1 MKLLIS
7 IGISFFICSLGFSQ
21 PINKPISQTTGFCDI
36 EINDSFI
43 QLNPHLEKDI
53 TKAKNQLEQEYQNA
67 LLQKA
72 NRQSANNPK
81 YIVTLV
87 FHILHENGPENISD
101 EQIKD
106 CVRILNEDF
115 LKQNADTSE
124 VFPEFQ
130 SEIGFTN
137 IEFRLALKDPDGNPT
152 NGINRYY
159 EPQLTSFGDEDSKI
173 NQWDRSKYINVW
185 VVKNIASG
193 AAGYTFFPSTLDFYE
208 EGDGIIVLHNYVGGI
223 GTSDERRSRVLT
235 HEIGH
240 WINLPHTWGFTN
252 NVNASG
258 NCNSDDGVYD
268 TPNTLGNGSSF
279 CISGRNSCSSFDTY
293 YGKDQIDNHQNFM
306 DYSYCYHMFTKG
318 QSTRMRTALESN
330 VAERRN
336 LWQPSTLNET
346 GVNQFLIADFDV
358 PNPIICFGNP
368 VIFRDKS
375 AYGQTN
381 WDWTFNGANINSA
394 SSQNPVVSF
403 TQTGIHDVSLIVS
416 NSTKSFTVNKE
427 KYIWSLPEIG
437 SPVPY
442 QNGFEDPDN
451 FKKDVYLINSD
462 KDAIKFE
469 KTNSYSLEGQ
479 NSLMLNNFSN
489 IVNHKDEFIV
499 GPVDVSPLSSIGIS
513 WDMAIANKTGNEN
526 EVLKVLVSADC
537 GNTWKKVYQKSGSIL
552 PTSASTTN
560 GFFPKNISDWRF
572 EGTSSFSSA
581 GPNNEN
587 FLIKFEFQ
595 SDGGNNLFID
605 NINVE
610 GNYNPIAVLEYPRN
624 GSINVSANPV
634 INWKATSGID
644 QYEFEVDTSL
654 NFNSPIKIN
663 GLKQYISVN
672 PKNSDTEE
680 QLSNLLLD
688 QEYFWRVR
696 TIAPDTTYNWSS
708 VWSFKTSVNGVG
720 DKELIASEDN
730 IYVYPNPNKGEF
742 FIQFNSNKNRT
753 FEVYNSI
760 GKLVLQSSTN
770 NSNVQIDLTNN
781 PRGIYFVK
789 ISDEKSTYIK
799 KVVLK

>member
-7 IGISFFICSLGFSQ
+7 LGISIFIYFLGFSQ
-21 PINKPISQTTGFCDI
+21 PINKPTSQTTGFCDI
-36 EINDSFI
+36 EINDAFI

-53 TKAKNQLEQEYQNA
+53 TKAKNQLEQEYQFA
-67 LLQKA
+67 LLNQA
-72 NRQSANNPK
+72 QRNSANNPK
-81 YIVTLV
+81 YVISVV

-101 EQIKD
+101 EQVKD
-106 CVRILNEDF
+106 CIRVLNEDF
-115 LKQNADTSE
+115 LKQNADTID
-124 VFPEFQ
+124 VFPEFK

-152 NGINRYY
+152 NGINRYF
-159 EPQLTSFGDEDSKI
+159 EPNLTNDAGENSKI
-173 NQWDRSKYINVW
+173 NQWDRSKYLNVW

-193 AAGYTFFPSTLDFYE
+193 AAGYTFFPSTLDSYE
-208 EGDGIIVLHNYVGGI
+208 EGDGIILLSNYVGSI
-223 GTSDERRSRVLT
+223 GTSSNNTSRTLT

-240 WINLPHTWGFTN
+240 WINLPHTWGFSNTP
-252 NVNASG
+252 NASN
-258 NCNSDDGVYD
+258 NCNQDDGVYD
-268 TPNTLGNGSSF
+268 TPNTKGNGS
-279 CISGRNSCSSFDTY
+279 CNPGTNSCSSFDPH
-293 YGKDQIDNHQNFM
+293 YGKDQIDNLQNYM
-306 DYSYCYHMFTKG
+306 DYSYCYKMFTKG

-330 VAERRN
+330 IAKRRS
-336 LWQPSTLNET
+336 LWQPSTLTET
-346 GVNQFLIADFDV
+346 GVDQFLVADIEIE
-358 PNPIICFGNP
+358 NPIICFGDQAQ
-368 VIFRDKS
+368 FKDASR
-375 AYGQTN
+375 YGQN
-381 WDWTFNGANINSA
+381 SWLWSFEGANINSSNA
-394 SSQNPVVSF
+394 QNPVVSYF
-403 TQTGIHDVSLIVS
+403 NPGIYDVELVAS
-416 NSTKSFTVNKE
+416 NSTKSLTVKKE
-427 KYIWSLPEIG
+427 NFIWSLPEIG

-451 FKKDVYLINSD
+451 FSKDVYLINRD
-462 KDAIKFE
+462 NDAIKFE

-489 IVNHKDEFIV
+489 TVNHKDEFIV

-572 EGTSSFSSA
+572 EGTSNFSSA

-789 ISDEKSTYIK
+789 ISDENSTSIK